1 MARRTFRGGVHPVGH
16 KELAK
21 DAAFEVFLP
30 KQQMVYPL
38 GQHIGRP
45 AAPVVK
51 KGSRVLAGELIA
63 EASAFVSA
71 NIVSAC
77 SGTVKGIEKY
87 MSIGGSAVDAV
98 VIENDGL
105 YETAEGIGEKVDPAA
120 LTNEQILEK
129 IKSAGIIGMGGAG
142 FPTHVKLAPKKPDDI
157 KYVIANGAECE
168 PYITCDDRLMQEKP
182 DEIMDG
188 LELLLR
194 LFPNA
199 KGVVV
204 IEDNKP
210 QAISAMRKAAEG
222 RDRIRIQVCP
232 VKYPQGG
239 ERSCISVVAGI
250 EYKITQLPAD
260 VGCVVDNVG
269 TIYAIY
275 KAVCES
281 TPLMERGVTIT
292 GDAVT
297 RPCNLIT
304 RIGADCGELLEYA
317 GGFKDGIW
325 PAKMLAGGPMMGVA
339 FDHLNVPLQKNNN
352 ALTFLCVDEVA
363 EAQKVQTN
371 CIRCGRCSH
380 VCPMGLSPQLMSLAY
395 QARDFERYEKKLYGL
410 ECISCG
416 SCTFICPARRPLT
429 QEFKVAKAEIMAA
442 KRAAQA
448 AQQAKEAK

>member
-1 MARRTFRGGVHPVGH
+1 MKNTFRGGVHPEGH
-16 KELAK
+16 KELSRESRLRLFDPK
-21 DAAFEVFLP
+21 GEMVF
-30 KQQMVYPL
+30 PL
-38 GQHIGRP
+38 SQHIGKP
-45 AAPVVK
+45 AKPVVK
-51 KGSRVLAGELIA
+51 KNDEVKVGQLLA
-63 EASAFVSA
+63 EADGFISAPIHS
-71 NIVSAC
+71 SC
-77 SGTVKGIEKY
+77 SGTVKGIEKRRV
-87 MSIGGSAVDAV
+87 IGGSLADCI
-98 VIENDGL
+98 VISNDGQFTPYADYTQREDASSL
-105 YETAEGIGEKVDPAA
+105 SNQEIINRVQTAGVVG
-120 LTNEQILEK
+120 L
-129 IKSAGIIGMGGAG
+129 GGAG
-142 FPTHVKLAPKKPDDI
+142 FPTYVKLQPKNPDAI
-157 KYVIANGAECE
+157 EYVIANGAECE
-168 PYITCDDRLMQEKP
+168 PYLTCNDQLMRIHSN
-182 DEIMDG
+182 EIVEG
-188 LELLLR
+188 LELVLR
-194 LFPNA
+194 LFPTA
-199 KGVVV
+199 KGVIC

-210 QAISAMRKAAEG
+210 EAIEAMARAASG
-222 RDRIRIQVCP
+222 KPRISVKTM
-232 VKYPQGG
+232 VTKYPQGG
-239 ERSCISVVAGI
+239 ERSLIQAVAGVDFP
-250 EYKITQLPAD
+250 TAQLPAD

>member
-1 MARRTFRGGVHPVGH
+1 M
-16 KELAK
+16 
-21 DAAFEVFLP
+21 P
-30 KQQMVYPL
+30 KQQMAYPL

-51 KGSRVLAGELIA
+51 KGDRVLAGQLIA

-87 MSIGGSAVDAV
+87 RSIGGSAVDAV
-98 VIENDGL
+98 IIENDGL
-105 YETAEGIGEKVDPAA
+105 YETAEGIGEKVDPAT

-129 IKSAGIIGMGGAG
+129 IKAAGIIGMGGAG

-210 QAISAMRKAAEG
+210 LAIAAMTKAAEG
-222 RDRIRIQVCP
+222 RERIRIQVCP

-250 EYKITQLPAD
+250 EYKISQLPAD

-317 GGFKDGIW
+317 GGFKGGIL
-325 PAKMLAGGPMMGVA
+325 PAKMLAGGPMMGIA
-339 FDHLNVPLQKNNN
+339 FDSLSVPLQKNNN
-352 ALTFLCVDEVA
+352 ALTFLGVDEVA
-363 EAQKVQTN
+363 EAQKIQTN